1 MTAPRPRVLILR
13 GAQANPWDLRPW
25 ELLGDAFAVSCAVT
39 KSNLYELGSLS
50 VTRSPVGALSD
61 LAPAGVL
68 RSKAAVLPL
77 NRYVGIRELLAEAD
91 IVHAAELSYWFT
103 AQAARYKSRYGYRL
117 VVTVWETIPFGG
129 TFRHPVSRRLRGLTL
144 EHADLFLAATERAR
158 DALLLEGVAPERVRV
173 SPPGIDLE
181 RFRRPPEPVSA
192 ALDHVLLSPA
202 RLVWEKGHHDV
213 IRALAAIRRGIVD
226 APSSARPRLVIAG
239 SGGERDNLGA
249 YARELGV
256 GDVVRF
262 VPNVAY
268 DEMPRLYW
276 GASCV
281 TLASLSTRSWEEQ
294 FGMVLAEAMAAGV
307 PIAAST
313 SGAIPE
319 VAGSTAS
326 YFAPGDWI
334 GLARRLAEGPLSR
347 PAGTRAEY
355 PAELVER
362 YSTDAAAA
370 RLRAA
375 YDAVL

>member
-1 MTAPRPRVLILR
+1 MTTPRPRIVILR

-61 LAPAGVL
+61 LAPAGAL
-68 RSKAAVLPL
+68 RRAAAVLPL
-77 NRYVGIRELLAEAD
+77 NRYVGICDLLADAD
-91 IVHAAELSYWFT
+91 VVHAAELSYWFS
-103 AQAARYKSRYGYRL
+103 AQAARYKPRYGYRL

-129 TFRHPVSRRLRGLTL
+129 TLRHPLSRRLRRLTL
-144 EHADLFLAATERAR
+144 ERTDLFLATTERAR
-158 DALLLEGVAPERVRV
+158 DALLLEGVSPERVLV

-181 RFRRPPEPVSA
+181 RFRRPTEPIA
-192 ALDHVLLSPA
+192 AASNHMLLSPA
-202 RLVWEKGHHDV
+202 RLVWEKGHQDV
-213 IRALAAIRRGIVD
+213 IRALAAVRRGIVP
-226 APSSARPRLVIAG
+226 APPSARPEVVIVG
-239 SGGERDNLGA
+239 SGGERKELRE

-256 GDVVRF
+256 GDLVRF

-268 DEMPRLYW
+268 DDMPRLYW

-281 TLASLSTRSWEEQ
+281 TLASLPTRSWEEQ
-294 FGMVLAEAMAAGV
+294 FGMVLAESMAAGV
-307 PIAAST
+307 PIVAST

-319 VAGSTAS
+319 VARSTAS

-334 GLARRLAEGPLSR
+334 GLARRLVEGPLSR

-355 PAELVER
+355 PPELVER
-362 YSTDAAAA
+362 YSTEAAAG